1 MFSRWGIIFF
11 TLGDFYFHVG
21 IFFSSRW
28 SRQAAFPRVRP
39 FPHNSRGQF
48 GSGRSPGRGL
58 WRHIGL
64 QGPPGKRMKKAKTC
78 QNNLQNVAKKF
89 VVVCSRLLTVRD
101 RLRTVSSIDWC
112 SFSSGGH
119 HHAEIWRPEVG
130 LGFGLDILEKT
141 VKKWKIGC
149 WSLECPVCWSPSL
162 SSSFSFLS
170 FPFLFP
176 FSFLLFPF
184 PSFFSLSFPLG
195 GHVAVRN
202 CGRKFCVFLRC
213 GAFFAC
219 IAYALGF
226 GDRLEIA
233 KSPAETH

>member
-1 MFSRWGIIFF
+1 MLRKF
-11 TLGDFYFHVG
+11 
-21 IFFSSRW
+21 
-28 SRQAAFPRVRP
+28 
-39 FPHNSRGQF
+39 
-48 GSGRSPGRGL
+48 
-58 WRHIGL
+58 
-64 QGPPGKRMKKAKTC
+64 
-78 QNNLQNVAKKF
+78 F

-141 VKKWKIGC
+141 VKKWKNGC

-184 PSFFSLSFPLG
+184 PSFFSLSFPWP
-195 GHVAVRN
+195 AT
-202 CGRKFCVFLRC
+202 LRPEIAPENFVSFC
-213 GAFFAC
+213 GAVLFSR
-219 IAYALGF
+219 ALLTYWGL
-226 GDRLEIA
+226 GTVW
-233 KSPAETH
+233 K